1 MYQKTLVIP
10 TETQVEAMLFVR
22 ITYILTAMVR
32 VPIIAVCLLLLVFSS
47 CIQYALSS
55 SKVLEFTIYTDG
67 TTNIFYQTDV
77 DPQSPDFILD
87 LFGNTTD
94 NFVVQDQNGTLLSSK
109 MNTTNVDIE
118 TLGASAIK
126 VDYDT
131 PDLVSK
137 SGKTWSFHVDSP
149 VDYSVLLPANTVIV
163 GMSTIPSDLQVVNGQ
178 SLVSFSSGSVDI
190 SYIFGVLGTSQTATL
205 AIQHAQDFINTVN
218 SQGINTPIAS
228 EKLAEANTAFNEGRY
243 SDAEAL
249 GNDAKSA
256 AIQEQQTALS
266 TKQTGNGNNTGP
278 TSTGND
284 NNTGPTS
291 TGNNNTIP
299 ILAVGGAVA
308 AVIVMF
314 IILKRSKMT
323 KEVPVP
329 QIPQSNYVP
338 PDKETI
344 FRLKPELRQED
355 KDIVVFISEKGGRV
369 FESELRKKFLLPR
382 TTTWRAVKR
391 LEREGIV
398 EIEKVDQQNLIKLR
412 KVEEGQE

>member
-1 MYQKTLVIP
+1 MYQKTSVIP
-10 TETQVEAMLFVR
+10 TEAQAEAMLFVR

-32 VPIIAVCLLLLVFSS
+32 APIIAVCLLLLAFSS

-55 SKVLEFTIYTDG
+55 TKVLEFTIYNDG
-67 TTNIFYQTDV
+67 TTHVFYQTDV
-77 DPQSPDFILD
+77 DPQSPDFVLG
-87 LFGNTTD
+87 LYGNTTD

-109 MNTTNVDIE
+109 MNTNNIDIE

-126 VDYDT
+126 VNYDT

-137 SGKTWSFHVDSP
+137 SGKTWTFRVNSP
-149 VDYSVLLPANTVIV
+149 IDYSVFLPANAVIV
-163 GMSTIPSDLQVVNGQ
+163 GMSTTPSDLQVVNGQ
-178 SLVSFSSGSVDI
+178 SLISFPSGSVDI

-205 AIQHAQDFINTVN
+205 AIQHARDFISTVN
-218 SQGINTPIAS
+218 SEGIPTLLAS

-249 GNDAKSA
+249 ANDAKNS
-256 AIQEQQTALS
+256 AIQEQQTSLS
-266 TKQTGNGNNTGP
+266 AKQTEDSNNTGP
-278 TSTGND
+278 I
-284 NNTGPTS
+284 S
-291 TGNNNTIP
+291 TGNNNDIIP
-299 ILAVGGAVA
+299 ILAVGAAAV
-308 AVIVMF
+308 AVIVVF
-314 IILKRSKMT
+314 IILKRSRIT

-329 QIPQSNYVP
+329 HIPQSNYVS

-355 KDIVVFISEKGGRV
+355 KDIIAFISEKGGRV

-412 KVEEGQE
+412 KVEENQE

>member
-1 MYQKTLVIP
+1 MYQKTLVIA
-10 TETQVEAMLFVR
+10 TEMQAEAMLFVR
-22 ITYILTAMVR
+22 IVYILTTMVR
-32 VPIIAVCLLLLVFSS
+32 APLIAVCLLLLAFSS
-47 CIQYALSS
+47 CIQYALGS

-67 TTNIFYQTDV
+67 TTHIFYQTDV
-77 DPQSPDFILD
+77 DPQSPDFILG
-87 LFGNTTD
+87 LYGNTTD

-109 MNTTNVDIE
+109 MNTNNVDVE

-137 SGKTWSFHVDSP
+137 NGKTWTFHVNSP
-149 VDYSVLLPANTVIV
+149 VGYSILLPVNTVIV
-163 GMSTIPSDLQVVNGQ
+163 GMSTTPSDLQVVNGQ
-178 SLVSFSSGSVDI
+178 SLISFPSGSVDI

-205 AIQHAQDFINTVN
+205 AIQHAQDFISTVN
-218 SQGINTPIAS
+218 SEGISTPLAS

-243 SDAEAL
+243 SDAEAFAD
-249 GNDAKSA
+249 DAKNL
-256 AIQEQQTALS
+256 AIQEQQATLS
-266 TKQTGNGNNTGP
+266 IKQTGNNNTGP
-278 TSTGND
+278 I
-284 NNTGPTS
+284 S
-291 TGNNNTIP
+291 TGNNNDIIS
-299 ILAVGGAVA
+299 ILAVGGAIA
-308 AVIVMF
+308 AVIAMF
-314 IILKRSKMT
+314 IILKRSRIT
-323 KEVPVP
+323 KEIPVP
-329 QIPQSNYVP
+329 QIPQSNYIP

-344 FRLKPELRQED
+344 FRLKPKLRQED

>member
-1 MYQKTLVIP
+1 
-10 TETQVEAMLFVR
+10 
-22 ITYILTAMVR
+22 MVR
-32 VPIIAVCLLLLVFSS
+32 APIIAVCLLLLVFSS
-47 CIQYALSS
+47 CIQYALSTT
-55 SKVLEFTIYTDG
+55 KVLEFTIYTDG
-67 TTNIFYQTDV
+67 TTHVFYQTDV
-77 DPQSPDFILD
+77 NPQSPDFILG
-87 LFGNTTD
+87 LYGNTTD

-109 MNTTNVDIE
+109 MNTNNVDVE

-137 SGKTWSFHVDSP
+137 TGRTWTFHVNSL

-163 GMSTIPSDLQVVNGQ
+163 GMSTTPSDLQVVNGQ
-178 SLVSFSSGSVDI
+178 SLISFPSGSVDI

-218 SQGINTPIAS
+218 SEGINTPLAS

-249 GNDAKSA
+249 ANDAKNS
-256 AIQEQQTALS
+256 AIQEQQTTLS
-266 TKQTGNGNNTGP
+266 TKQTGNNNNTGP
-278 TSTGND
+278 ISTGNS
-284 NNTGPTS
+284 NNNVNPIS
-291 TGNNNTIP
+291 TGNNNDTIP
-299 ILAVGGAVA
+299 ILAVSGAAA
-308 AVIVMF
+308 AVITMF
-314 IILKRSKMT
+314 IILKRSRIT
-323 KEVPVP
+323 KEIPVP

>member
-1 MYQKTLVIP
+1 MYQKTLVIA
-10 TETQVEAMLFVR
+10 TEVQAEAMLFVR
-22 ITYILTAMVR
+22 ITYILTTMVR
-32 VPIIAVCLLLLVFSS
+32 APLIAVCLFLLAFSS

-55 SKVLEFTIYTDG
+55 AKVLEFTIYTDG
-67 TTNIFYQTDV
+67 TTHIFYQTDV
-77 DPQSPDFILD
+77 DPQSPDFILG
-87 LFGNTTD
+87 LYGNTTD

-109 MNTTNVDIE
+109 MNTNNVDVE

-137 SGKTWSFHVDSP
+137 SGKTWTFHVNSP
-149 VDYSVLLPANTVIV
+149 VGYSILLPANTVIV
-163 GMSTIPSDLQVVNGQ
+163 GMSTTPSDLQVVNGQ
-178 SLVSFSSGSVDI
+178 SLISFPSGSVDI

-218 SQGINTPIAS
+218 SEGISTPLAS

-243 SDAEAL
+243 SDAEAFAD
-249 GNDAKSA
+249 DAKNS
-256 AIQEQQTALS
+256 AIQEQQTTLS
-266 TKQTGNGNNTGP
+266 TKQTGNNNTGP
-278 TSTGND
+278 I
-284 NNTGPTS
+284 S
-291 TGNNNTIP
+291 TGNNNDTIP
-299 ILAVGGAVA
+299 ILAVGGAAAAVA
-308 AVIVMF
+308 AMF
-314 IILKRSKMT
+314 IILKRSRIT
-323 KEVPVP
+323 KEIPVP
-329 QIPQSNYVP
+329 QIPQSNYAP

-355 KDIVVFISEKGGRV
+355 KDIVVFIYEKGGRV

-412 KVEEGQE
+412 KVEESQE